1 MKILD
6 SYKAY
11 NDTKPAVITMGA
23 FDGVHAGHRKVLAQ
37 LKDIAKQNDSRSVVL
52 TFVPH
57 PRIYF
62 NPNTDLRLLN
72 TLDEKIALLKE
83 QDIDYLILQPFD
95 AEFAGKS
102 PEIFI
107 NELVSETKMKHLLMG
122 YDHSFGKNGAGNF
135 DLVKKL
141 SIKND
146 FEVHQI
152 EELKNDVGKISSTA
166 VRKALLAGKV
176 EEANQIL
183 GYPYM
188 LMGKVVK
195 GNQLGRTIGFPTA
208 NIQVEDKYK
217 LFPKKGVYVVSVQID
232 NATVFGMMNLG
243 LRPTVDGKKMVIEV
257 YLFDFDQDI
266 YGQSIRVSFLKRL
279 RDEQKFSS
287 VDALKKQL
295 ELDEITSRKYIETLQ
310 K

>member
-1 MKILD
+1 
-6 SYKAY
+6 
-11 NDTKPAVITMGA
+11 MGA

-62 NPNTDLRLLN
+62 NPNIDLRLLN

-107 NELVSETKMKHLLMG
+107 NELVNKTKMKHLLMG